1 MNSYRRPGFFGGFS
15 LFPPVIKL
23 LLLSNTAIFILF
35 NVLLTGFSVGGM
47 SFDIIITKYF
57 ALNPLKPVLF
67 NENGQILQLSF
78 YPWQLV
84 TYMFLHGGFFHLLLN
99 MLALWMFGAELENTW
114 GQKRFL
120 TYYMLCGVGA
130 GVCNLLIAPLFTTV
144 GPTVGAS
151 GAIYGI
157 LVAFGYLFPERKIY
171 IYGLIPV
178 KAKFLVILYMLIEL
192 FSVAGGSNSGIA
204 HMAHLGGGVIGL
216 IYLLIYYKGSP
227 MKFFDNSGFKDK
239 FTSYTSSDKRTYS
252 SPVYSNGANA
262 KKEEVADAKYQDI
275 QITDYKKEM
284 ESQEKLAQDKID
296 AILDKLS
303 EGGYQ
308 SLTEDE
314 KKVLFQESK
323 KLR

>member
-1 MNSYRRPGFFGGFS
+1 MNSYRRPGFFSGFS

-23 LLLSNTAIFILF
+23 LLLSNTVIFILF

-216 IYLLIYYKGSP
+216 IYLLVYYKGSP

-262 KKEEVADAKYQDI
+262 KKEEAADAKYQDI
-275 QITDYKKEM
+275 HITDYKKEM

>member
-1 MNSYRRPGFFGGFS
+1 M
-15 LFPPVIKL
+15 
-23 LLLSNTAIFILF
+23 
-35 NVLLTGFSVGGM
+35 GGM

-78 YPWQLV
+78 YPWQLI

>member
-23 LLLSNTAIFILF
+23 LLLSNTVIFILF

-67 NENGQILQLSF
+67 NENGQIFQLSF

-216 IYLLIYYKGSP
+216 IYLLVYYKGSP

-262 KKEEVADAKYQDI
+262 KKEEAADAKYQDI
-275 QITDYKKEM
+275 HITDYKKEM

>member
-78 YPWQLV
+78 YPWQLI

-130 GVCNLLIAPLFTTV
+130 GVCNLLIAPLFTSV

>member
-78 YPWQLV
+78 YPWQLI

>member
-78 YPWQLV
+78 YPWQLI

-130 GVCNLLIAPLFTTV
+130 GVCNLLIAPLFTSV

-252 SPVYSNGANA
+252 SPVFSNGANA

>member
-23 LLLSNTAIFILF
+23 LLLSNVTIYIIF
-35 NVLLTGFSVGGM
+35 NLLLSGYSVGNV
-47 SFDIIITKYF
+47 SFDVIITKYF

-157 LVAFGYLFPERKIY
+157 LVAFGYLFPNRNIY

-178 KAKFLVILYMLIEL
+178 KAKYLVILYMLIEL

-216 IYLLIYYKGSP
+216 VYLLIYYKGSP
-227 MKFFDNSGFKDK
+227 MKFFENKGFKDK
-239 FTSYTSSDKRTYS
+239 FTSYTSSEKRSYS
-252 SPVYSNGANA
+252 PPVFTNGTKT
-262 KKEEVADAKYQDI
+262 KKEDPSDAKYQDI
-275 QITDYKKEM
+275 QVTDYKKEF
-284 ESQEKLAQDKID
+284 ETQEKLAQEKID

-308 SLTEDE
+308 SLSEEE